1 MEQNLGFLKDMVDS
15 VNCRLEILTECIHFI
30 SFYEELAH
38 WVCCDIYIG
47 GKFIFGKKKD
57 LFSLLQK

>member
-1 MEQNLGFLKDMVDS
+1 MVDS